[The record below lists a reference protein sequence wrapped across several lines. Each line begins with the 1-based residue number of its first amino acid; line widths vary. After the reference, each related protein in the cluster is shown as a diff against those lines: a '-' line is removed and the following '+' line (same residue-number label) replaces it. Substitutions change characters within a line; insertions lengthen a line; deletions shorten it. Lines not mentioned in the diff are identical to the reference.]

1 MTRKLTHGG
10 LRVSQTR
17 ADDTYISARHPRGTL
32 APRGVAVCRP
42 FPFAGRT
49 GVVFPRWN
57 PYIFRMRK
65 AAGFTLIELLVTM
78 TVAAILVGLAGPSFK
93 ITIQNN
99 RLVTQGND
107 LLGAL
112 IYARSQAIELNST
125 VTVCASSDGATCS
138 GTNWASGWV
147 VGYAPSGGSNPV
159 ATMLRSH
166 AAITGGNTLNG
177 YLSGGT
183 ATASLA
189 YLNSGMLSGSTNTY
203 FNICDSRGASYGRY
217 LLVTGSGIAR
227 LSTTVGK
234 QLDGTTAM
242 SCP

>member
-1 MTRKLTHGG
+1 
-10 LRVSQTR
+10 
-17 ADDTYISARHPRGTL
+17 
-32 APRGVAVCRP
+32 
-42 FPFAGRT
+42 
-49 GVVFPRWN
+49 
-57 PYIFRMRK
+57 MRK

-99 RLVTQGND
+99 RLITQGND
-107 LLGAL
+107 LLASM

-125 VTVCASSDGATCS
+125 VTVCASSDGLTCS

-177 YLSGGT
+177 YISGT
-183 ATASLA
+183 ATASVA
-189 YLNSGMLSGSTNTY
+189 YLSSGMLSGSNNTN
-203 FNICDSRGASYGRY
+203 FNICDSRGANYGRY
-217 LLVTGSGIAR
+217 MLVTGSGIAR